1 MPSTVSGKPPR
12 LPRTWQMRVWRGL
25 LFVAVAFL
33 LLVATAGIALY
44 TEGMDAIG
52 NQRLRQQAD
61 LVLTRVAGVDVKAA
75 LGQRQ
80 LGLGTTSLFALD
92 IKDAHLSR
100 EDDGM
105 LIARVGVLR
114 FGIRAI
120 PLLWGKLELSQI
132 TLEDAELSAPAI
144 QPLLGEQQ
152 LGGALSPDQVQT
164 AVFGL
169 VRNLYSSGANA
180 GLTRLSFDNVALL
193 DADDEHLLTLETLE
207 LQLASETSLA
217 LEGAASCSGTGVLF
231 EGSSECEPDS
241 RAISHL
247 SFDAA
252 MQGSGIQAEEPGP
265 LRRLGRVEA
274 SLQGNV
280 TDSEGAWLLL
290 DARLSD
296 LLLAS
301 RKDELAVDAATLRVG
316 LNAGTASFSILPSS
330 VAVGQNLINFE
341 GTVAPDQ
348 EAYRFDIATRDSH
361 LSPAGSPEAPLS
373 FASRAVGS
381 IEPAHGRL
389 TAERIDL
396 RTNSGNV
403 SATGKVTFI
412 SGKSPGISLAL
423 DVEEIPTTQAK
434 QLWPWFAASGARS
447 GVMDN
452 VSGGIISD
460 SNLSLV
466 VPPGR
471 LGNGI
476 PLTKDEVS
484 GQFNVNGARFNLVG
498 DLPSVSESNG
508 WVEFEG
514 TDVFVGLTS
523 GTARLASGKT
533 VRTGGGTME
542 IAAAHLRP
550 RIGNLGIDISGEAPA
565 VAEFASL
572 KPINASFLDLTP
584 ADLSGLVTG
593 HISAD
598 IPLHEGIPAENLGWN
613 VELAFE
619 NLALAKPLEGQE
631 ISNATGTMLLDR
643 SRAEITGTANLN
655 GVPAELELLEPLGQS
670 GVERRRKIELQLP
683 DEDRERL

>member
-1 MPSTVSGKPPR
+1 
-12 LPRTWQMRVWRGL
+12 
-25 LFVAVAFL
+25 
-33 LLVATAGIALY
+33 
-44 TEGMDAIG
+44 
-52 NQRLRQQAD
+52 
-61 LVLTRVAGVDVKAA
+61 
-75 LGQRQ
+75 
-80 LGLGTTSLFALD
+80 
-92 IKDAHLSR
+92 
-100 EDDGM
+100 
-105 LIARVGVLR
+105 
-114 FGIRAI
+114 
-120 PLLWGKLELSQI
+120 
-132 TLEDAELSAPAI
+132 
-144 QPLLGEQQ
+144 
-152 LGGALSPDQVQT
+152 
-164 AVFGL
+164 
-169 VRNLYSSGANA
+169 
-180 GLTRLSFDNVALL
+180 
-193 DADDEHLLTLETLE
+193 
-207 LQLASETSLA
+207 
-217 LEGAASCSGTGVLF
+217 
-231 EGSSECEPDS
+231 
-241 RAISHL
+241 
-247 SFDAA
+247 

-274 SLQGNV
+274 SLQGNE

-301 RKDELAVDAATLRVG
+301 RKDELAVDAATFRVG

-348 EAYRFDIATRDSH
+348 NDQEAYRFDIATRDSH
-361 LSPAGSPEAPLS
+361 LSPAGSPEAPLN

-381 IEPAHGRL
+381 IEPTHGRL

-396 RTNSGNV
+396 RTNSGSV
-403 SATGKVTFI
+403 SATGEVAFI
-412 SGKSPGISLAL
+412 SGKAPGISLAL
-423 DVEEIPTTQAK
+423 DVPEIPTDQAK

-447 GVMDN
+447 WVMDN

-484 GQFNVNGARFNLVG
+484 GQFNVRGARFNLVG
-498 DLPSVSESNG
+498 DLPAVSESNG
-508 WVEFEG
+508 WAEFEG

-598 IPLHEGIPAENLGWN
+598 IPLHEGIPAETLGWN

-619 NLALAKPLEGQE
+619 DLALAKPLEGQE

-670 GVERRRKIELQLP
+670 AVKRHRKIELQL
-683 DEDRERL
+683 